1 MVQKYDIESIYITT
15 ADYNNLT
22 NDIVTN
28 KIKSKELV
36 DISKISRLINNTDLD
51 KTLSIL
57 IATLATKVEL
67 KQNQIK

>member
-36 DISKISRLINNTDLD
+36 DISKISRLIKNTDLD

-57 IATLATKVEL
+57 IATLTTKVEL
-67 KQNQIK
+67 KQN

>member
-1 MVQKYDIESIYITT
+1 MVQKYDTESTYITT

-36 DISKISRLINNTDLD
+36 DI
-51 KTLSIL
+51 
-57 IATLATKVEL
+57 
-67 KQNQIK
+67 

>member
-15 ADYNNLT
+15 GDYNNLT

-57 IATLATKVEL
+57 IATLTTKVEL
-67 KQNQIK
+67 KQN

>member
-1 MVQKYDIESIYITT
+1 MVQKYDIESIYVTT

-22 NDIVTN
+22 NDIVAN

-36 DISKISRLINNTDLD
+36 DISKISRFINNTHLD

-67 KQNQIK
+67 KQN

>member
-36 DISKISRLINNTDLD
+36 DISKISGLINNTDLD
-51 KTLSIL
+51 KKLPIL
-57 IATLATKVEL
+57 IATLATKFEL
-67 KQNQIK
+67 KQNKIK

>member
-57 IATLATKVEL
+57 IATLTTKVEL
-67 KQNQIK
+67 KQN

>member
-57 IATLATKVEL
+57 IDTLTTKVEL
-67 KQNQIK
+67 KQN

>member
-36 DISKISRLINNTDLD
+36 DISKISRLIKNTDLD

-57 IATLATKVEL
+57 IATLTTKVEF
-67 KQNQIK
+67 KQN

>member
-1 MVQKYDIESIYITT
+1 MVQKYDIESIYIIT

-57 IATLATKVEL
+57 IATLTTKVEL
-67 KQNQIK
+67 KQN

>member
-57 IATLATKVEL
+57 MATLTTKVEL

>member
-1 MVQKYDIESIYITT
+1 MVQKYDTESTYITT

-36 DISKISRLINNTDLD
+36 DISKISRLIKNTDLD

-57 IATLATKVEL
+57 IATLTTKVEL
-67 KQNQIK
+67 KQN

>member
-57 IATLATKVEL
+57 MATLTTKVEL
-67 KQNQIK
+67 KQN

>member
-22 NDIVTN
+22 NDIFTN
-28 KIKSKELV
+28 KIKSKVLV
-36 DISKISRLINNTDLD
+36 DISKIYRFINNTDLD
-51 KTLSIL
+51 KKLPIL

-67 KQNQIK
+67 KQNKIK

>member
-1 MVQKYDIESIYITT
+1 MVQKYDTESTYITT

-57 IATLATKVEL
+57 MATLTTKVEL
-67 KQNQIK
+67 KQN

>member
-22 NDIVTN
+22 NDFVTN
-28 KIKSKELV
+28 EIKSKELV
-36 DISKISRLINNTDLD
+36 DISKVFRFINNTDLD

-67 KQNQIK
+67 KQN

>member
-1 MVQKYDIESIYITT
+1 MVHKYDIESIYITT

-57 IATLATKVEL
+57 MATLTTKVEL
-67 KQNQIK
+67 KQN

>member
-1 MVQKYDIESIYITT
+1 MVQKYDTESTYITT

-57 IATLATKVEL
+57 IATLTTKVEL

>member
-51 KTLSIL
+51 KTLSKL
-57 IATLATKVEL
+57 IATLTTKVEL
-67 KQNQIK
+67 KQN